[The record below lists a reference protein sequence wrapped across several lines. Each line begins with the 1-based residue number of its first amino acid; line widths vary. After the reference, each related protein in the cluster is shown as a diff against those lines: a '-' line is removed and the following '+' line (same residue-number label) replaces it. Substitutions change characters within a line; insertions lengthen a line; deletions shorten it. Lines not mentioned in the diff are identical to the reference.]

1 MKIIDD
7 PRFKYKRAWDL
18 KLRALYFYTVAKEEI
33 EEEDPC
39 LTNAEIAWNKIEESV
54 KEEMTVL
61 LNQNPVY
68 EKKYIMIE
76 CNEFT
81 LNDKSKIPKGASFVS
96 YDTVIT

>member
-54 KEEMTVL
+54 KE
-61 LNQNPVY
+61 
-68 EKKYIMIE
+68 
-76 CNEFT
+76 
-81 LNDKSKIPKGASFVS
+81 
-96 YDTVIT
+96 